1 MISDVLDRLLRA
13 YRHMLIEKAISMG
26 LTELQ
31 LSALLVA
38 AEGVNTVVK
47 LADRL
52 MVAQPTATDTL
63 LALEKKGFI
72 TRHRV
77 GKTTVIKLTDKGVKA
92 VEEVKSLFAEIDGI
106 AQKIGGLELRLKL
119 LELIAELQ
127 KRGLIEAKLC
137 LTCRF
142 FEEGFCKLLGKKL
155 SVLELRAYCL
165 DYQPAFT
172 TRPL

>member
-1 MISDVLDRLLRA
+1 MGSSQSAGACDRNNIYIHRGGGVISDVLDRLLRA
-13 YRHMLIEKAISMG
+13 YRHMLIEKAVSMG

-31 LSALLVA
+31 LSALLAA

-77 GKTTVIKLTDKGVKA
+77 GKTTVIKLTEKGVKP
-92 VEEVKSLFAEIDGI
+92 S
-106 AQKIGGLELRLKL
+106 R
-119 LELIAELQ
+119 
-127 KRGLIEAKLC
+127 R
-137 LTCRF
+137 
-142 FEEGFCKLLGKKL
+142 
-155 SVLELRAYCL
+155 
-165 DYQPAFT
+165 
-172 TRPL
+172 